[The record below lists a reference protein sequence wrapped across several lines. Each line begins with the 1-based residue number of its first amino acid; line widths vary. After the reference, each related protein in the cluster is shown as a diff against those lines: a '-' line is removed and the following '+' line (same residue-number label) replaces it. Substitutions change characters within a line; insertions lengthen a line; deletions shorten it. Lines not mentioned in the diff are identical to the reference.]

1 MITEEEVVSPD
12 SGIAEPQAAPAGQP
26 RRVLLAE
33 DDRALR
39 RFLEICLKR
48 AGFEVMPVTDGI
60 EAIKVAL
67 SLPVDVVVTDAIM
80 PNLNGFELC
89 RFIRNTPQLSHLPI
103 VLLSGLERK
112 ERTQEAEQADAFL
125 FKPVSR
131 EQLTDCLAA
140 LFSTAK

>member
-1 MITEEEVVSPD
+1 MITEEKVVSPD
-12 SGIAEPQAAPAGQP
+12 SGIAEPQAALAGEP

-67 SLPVDVVVTDAIM
+67 SSPVDVVVTDAIM

-112 ERTQEAEQADAFL
+112 ERAQEAEQADAFL
-125 FKPVSR
+125 FKPVSQ
-131 EQLTDCLAA
+131 EQLMDCIGTL
-140 LFSTAK
+140 LSIAK